1 MTDSADHNN
10 GQVLPNPDGGA
21 AVEPGWRSRGGG
33 WHWQDRNM
41 QRLGQGGESSSS
53 FSSLLPKLIFTI
65 IIVKAC
71 GQQCVVF
78 NCSDGLDYHAMG
90 KFFKG
95 CAQSGAWACFDE
107 FNRIHLGVLSVVAQ
121 QIHTIQHAVANRIKS
136 FQFEG
141 VELTLNPSCS
151 IFITM
156 NTSSIY
162 SDRDELPD
170 NLKLLFRPVA
180 MTIPEFS
187 LIAEVS
193 LYAVGFV
200 QAKSLARKIVQTY
213 KNCSEQLSA
222 LNHYDYSMRAV
233 RAVLDAATKLKLTHK
248 EDDEEKV
255 VLKAITDINLP
266 KFSTA
271 DTRLFQNIIRD
282 LFPKTALPKID
293 NSHILEIVKE
303 RCAEHNLQASQTSYF
318 LIRLWL
324 IHPYI

>member
-1 MTDSADHNN
+1 M
-10 GQVLPNPDGGA
+10 
-21 AVEPGWRSRGGG
+21 
-33 WHWQDRNM
+33 
-41 QRLGQGGESSSS
+41 
-53 FSSLLPKLIFTI
+53 
-65 IIVKAC
+65 
-71 GQQCVVF
+71 
-78 NCSDGLDYHAMG
+78 
-90 KFFKG
+90 
-95 CAQSGAWACFDE
+95 
-107 FNRIHLGVLSVVAQ
+107 GVLSVVAQ
-121 QIHTIQHAVANRIKS
+121 QIHTIQHAVAHNIKQ
-136 FQFEG
+136 FMFEG

-200 QAKSLARKIVQTY
+200 HAKSLARKIVQTY

-266 KFSTA
+266 KFSTS
-271 DTRLFQNIIRD
+271 DTKLFQDIIKD

-293 NSHILEIVKE
+293 HSHILDIVKE
-303 RCAEHNLQASQTSYF
+303 RCAEHNLQVFCLEPVS
-318 LIRLWL
+318 
-324 IHPYI
+324 